1 MPIEPKIEQHLGH
14 GQVQAEKQTEVAKST
29 SAMW

>member
-1 MPIEPKIEQHLGH
+1 MPIEPKIERALGH

-29 SAMW
+29 AAMW